1 VNRTDKE
8 KTAALLHERFRECR
22 FAGLTDFQ
30 GLNVAEI
37 SALRHELRAAGT
49 EFRVIKNSI
58 AKRALKGTSLEI
70 LHDHLCG
77 ANAVA
82 LTHEDPVAP
91 AKILTRFSRENPK
104 LKIKL
109 GILEGKQLSLED
121 LNELSRLPGREV
133 LIARLLG
140 VLQGPPSGFV
150 SVLAGVLRKFLGT
163 LQAVEQQKSTSTD
176 S

>member
-1 VNRTDKE
+1 M
-8 KTAALLHERFRECR
+8 LHEKFRESR

-30 GLNVAEI
+30 GLDVAEI

-58 AKRALKGTSLEI
+58 ARRALKGTSLEV
-70 LHDHLCG
+70 LDEHLSG

-82 LTHEDPVAP
+82 LSSEDPVAP
-91 AKILTRFSRENPK
+91 AKILTRFSKENPK

-109 GILEGKQLSLED
+109 GILEGKQLSVED
-121 LNELSRLPGREV
+121 LNELSKLPGREV
-133 LIARLLG
+133 LLARLMG
-140 VLQGPPSGFV
+140 VLQGPPSGLV
-150 SVLAGVLRKFLGT
+150 NVLAGVLRKFLGT
-163 LQAVEQQKSTSTD
+163 LQAIEQEKSKHTD